1 MLKKKFESGF
11 HSYADMNSERF
22 DKRLLEN
29 QSLKEKRGEEDTLE
43 NRSGVM
49 SKRAKNINRITFKEN
64 AKNRSS
70 IDKLLDL

>member
-1 MLKKKFESGF
+1 
-11 HSYADMNSERF
+11 MNSERF